1 MTRRSKKLKTV
12 ISLLAVVIVLSS
24 IAIVPVNAAYT
35 PYWQRARAFIAA
47 AITALNIQMSSSV
60 MDAASIVEYVTDPIN
75 VQYTYVDAW
84 QDRPEIQIWDDYVTI
99 DGVKY
104 TDIWISNEAAEKF
117 RVNANDFKT
126 AYNIASQSSGTF
138 ASGYGTI
145 DGVKAFNIGN
155 NTIRTQAIT
164 IPNVNGDYTYG
175 NGRIQVATDGS
186 YKRLY
191 FLPSTGNNKF
201 ITGVPTGTFPNDIYY
216 QKIGQ
221 QVVYGHAVDTNDTD
235 RTVQMAGNM
244 SVVRDPFSYDWV
256 SQTIP
261 ADEPLPS
268 DTGMMI
274 RIPSEDSQGN
284 KWLGDFLTDYPEFNQ
299 GEPVSIDVNLDP
311 DIMNKLDDLINIIA
325 PIIPIINNNAG
336 DVTFVENHETPTPPA
351 PDTLLP
357 DTYWSQLENKLDQIR
372 QTIQNLTPDF
382 SQIIQTIQTIPSAIQ
397 QAVSNITQTISNLG
411 DTILRDIEEGPIRL
425 LDKLIDVLRTL
436 FFPILATLRGF
447 LGIWHYVVTWMSNI
461 SSPFAWIM
469 GLMAG
474 ASPIMVSPIYALIA
488 GIIVIAVYRRFG
500 R

>member
-1 MTRRSKKLKTV
+1 MTRTSKKLKTV

-35 PYWQRARAFIAA
+35 PYWQRTRAFIAA
-47 AITALNIQMSSSV
+47 AITALNIQMQSSY
-60 MDAASIVEYVTDPIN
+60 MDVASIVEYVTDPIGVN
-75 VQYTYVDAW
+75 YTYADAW
-84 QDRPEIQIWDDYVTI
+84 QDRPEIQIWDDYAII

-126 AYNIASQSSGTF
+126 AYQIASQSSGTF
-138 ASGYGTI
+138 ASGTGELEGTKI
-145 DGVKAFNIGN
+145 F
-155 NTIRTQAIT
+155 
-164 IPNVNGDYTYG
+164 NVNGEERSQTTIMPTTGGDAGAYYTRPFSSTQFNQYWWDG
-175 NGRIQVATDGS
+175 ASASNYTRPKTSDHYWMSITRNG
-186 YKRLY
+186 
-191 FLPSTGNNKF
+191 
-201 ITGVPTGTFPNDIYY
+201 NDINGQVKCNDGQGGLIYAGTIRNITQYY
-216 QKIGQ
+216 
-221 QVVYGHAVDTNDTD
+221 DDTD
-235 RTVQMAGNM
+235 
-244 SVVRDPFSYDWV
+244 FSYTWV
-256 SQTIP
+256 AQQIP
-261 ADEPLPS
+261 ADEPLTS

-299 GEPVSIDVNLDP
+299 GEPVTIDVNLDP

-336 DVTFVENHETPTPPA
+336 DVTFVENHDSPA
-351 PDTLLP
+351 PVQDTLLP
-357 DTYWSQLENKLDQIR
+357 DTWWSTVENKLDEIR
-372 QTIQNLTPDF
+372 QTIQNLNPDF
-382 SQIIQTIQTIPSAIQ
+382 SQIIQSIQTIPSAIQ

-425 LDKLIDVLRTL
+425 LDKLIDVLRNL

-461 SSPFAWIM
+461 SAPFAWIM
-469 GLMAG
+469 GLMTG
-474 ASPIMVSPIYALIA
+474 ASPILVSPIYALIA